1 VRVVGYDTSGGTL
14 LVSDRADG
22 TGRGRPVEPMALEPG
37 TELAYGLGDRRC
49 PGAVHDGRHHPCDEP
64 RPRHEPGDRPVG
76 PHCEAHGGTWVCAR
90 CRGDCLKPEGEK
102 DCFEPH
108 AVYLAAFAPASFK
121 VGVTRAARLERRLR
135 EQGAD
140 RGVHLESHA
149 DGELARRR
157 EAALAEQVAGIGH
170 AVAVAD
176 KRAGLGR
183 TVDEAAWERLLDGF
197 DVRTRHAFEY
207 GLALEGPATPAT
219 LAAGTVRGTK
229 GRLLVLDRGGT
240 THAVDLRDL
249 VGHELRPGGPSR
261 DRQAG
266 LGAF

>member
-22 TGRGRPVEPMALEPG
+22 AGRGRPVESIALEPG

-49 PGAVHDGRHHPCDEP
+49 PGTVHDGRHHPCDEP

-90 CRGDCLKPEGEK
+90 CRGDCLKDEK

-140 RGVHLESHA
+140 RGVHVETHP

-157 EAALAEQVAGIGH
+157 EAALAERVAGIGH
-170 AVAVAD
+170 AVTVAD

-197 DVRTRHAFEY
+197 DVRARHVFEY